1 MSSRKLQRTSL
12 VHHRGTGVKLR
23 TPLLV
28 PSFSSKGFK
37 ATELARIFESSG
49 EFITETYLISAY
61 DIAHQ
66 HLPKPRDLSFKPEL
80 LFLDSGGY
88 EISKDQDLS
97 AVEIPRTVPSSW
109 TLQQLT
115 EILDNW
121 PDEIATVLVS
131 YDHPSERKSFAEQV
145 KSARLLFKGR
155 PHLCTFL
162 LKPQT
167 DDEHTLN
174 NCLREAMAHATELQS
189 FDIIGVTEKEIG
201 RSPLERMV
209 RIARFRAALD
219 DARVSAPIHV
229 FGALDPLS
237 ACLYFLAGAEI
248 FDGQTW
254 IRYAYDDMGRCVYG
268 SNHGAMEYGID
279 VRENEVKTRFVSQN
293 VYQLVG
299 LQRKLREFDVT
310 GNYEK
315 LRPHEKLLAN
325 AMDSLETELQK
336 GVS

>member
-1 MSSRKLQRTSL
+1 MS
-12 VHHRGTGVKLR
+12 
-23 TPLLV
+23 
-28 PSFSSKGFK
+28 
-37 ATELARIFESSG
+37 
-49 EFITETYLISAY
+49 
-61 DIAHQ
+61 Q
-66 HLPKPRDLSFKPEL
+66 HEHLSKPRDLSFRPDL

-97 AVEIPRTVPSSW
+97 AVEIPRTVANSW
-109 TLQQLT
+109 SLQQLT

-121 PDEIATVLVS
+121 PNEIATVLVS
-131 YDHPSERKSFAEQV
+131 YDHPAERKPFGDQV
-145 KSARLLFKGR
+145 KSARDLFKGR
-155 PHLCTFL
+155 PHLYTFL

-167 DDEHTLN
+167 HDEQTLN
-174 NCLREAMAHATELQS
+174 NCLREAMANATELQS

-209 RIARFRAALD
+209 RIARLRTALD
-219 DARVSAPIHV
+219 DARVNVPIHV

-254 IRYAYDDMGRCVYG
+254 IRYAYDDNGCCVYG
-268 SNHGAMEYGID
+268 SNHGAIEYGLDI
-279 VRENEVKTRFVSQN
+279 RENDVKARFMSQN
-293 VYQLVG
+293 VYRLLE

-315 LRPHEKLLAN
+315 LEPHAKLLTN
-325 AMDSLETELQK
+325 AIDSLETELQK
-336 GVS
+336 GVV